1 MLFNVKIIILGFLIY
16 IYRKNKIIL
25 EMSKCYIIKW
35 WNVKKKYML
44 FSGLVLIR
52 KIIDYFVKFFGI
64 YFVICWY
71 LIVKYIK

>member
-35 WNVKKKYML
+35 WNVKKYIL
-44 FSGLVLIR
+44 FSGLVCNMLIFNS
-52 KIIDYFVKFFGI
+52 KIYK
-64 YFVICWY
+64 
-71 LIVKYIK
+71 IK